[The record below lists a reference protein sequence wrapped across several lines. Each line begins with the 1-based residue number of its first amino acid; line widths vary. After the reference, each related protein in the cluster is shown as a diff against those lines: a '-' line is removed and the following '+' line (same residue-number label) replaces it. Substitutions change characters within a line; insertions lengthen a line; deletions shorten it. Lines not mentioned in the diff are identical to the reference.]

1 MKKIILYIF
10 CFFNIWRACSQN
22 DSVCLQDNN
31 FKLILELSYVDFN
44 YSFINNIDSCFWTD
58 EIENI
63 IQPKGEYSIYVFKRN
78 TIGLSKL
85 GFQEEFVECIFQ
97 KIDNNIVLESIYI
110 PLTWREPPI
119 SSVVLFSTNTIT
131 ISDSVPIRN
140 ILFHNINETG
150 IDVLN
155 KQGYL
160 IYKDVR

>member
-1 MKKIILYIF
+1 M
-10 CFFNIWRACSQN
+10 ACSQN
-22 DSVCLQDNN
+22 DCICLQDNN
-31 FKLILELSYVDFN
+31 FKLIYELPHADFN
-44 YSFINNIDSCFWTD
+44 YSYINNIDSCFWNG

-63 IQPKGEYSIYVFKRN
+63 IKPNGEYSICVFKRN
-78 TIGLSKL
+78 TIRLSKL

-119 SSVVLFSTNTIT
+119 SNVVLFSTIAIA

-140 ILFHNINETG
+140 ILFHNIKEAG
-150 IDVLN
+150 VDILH
-155 KQGYL
+155 KQGCI

>member
-10 CFFNIWRACSQN
+10 CFFNIWRVCSQN
-22 DSVCLQDNN
+22 DSICLQDNN

-44 YSFINNIDSCFWTD
+44 YSFINNIDSCFWTG

-85 GFQEEFVECIFQ
+85 GFQKEFVECIFQ

-140 ILFHNINETG
+140 ILFHNIEEAG
-150 IDVLN
+150 IDILN
-155 KQGYL
+155 KEGCL
-160 IYKDVR
+160 IYKDAQ